1 MLYQAESAKEGSPER
16 PCSSTEHSLLS
27 QALRADST
35 AHTAEGSIKA
45 ETQAYD
51 EDKSQTST
59 VVRLSTTAWT
69 QHNLEY
75 ISLGQ
80 GLCFMTA
87 FKYLNCNLYPL

>member
-27 QALRADST
+27 QALRADT
-35 AHTAEGSIKA
+35 ARTAEGSLEA

-69 QHNLEY
+69 QPNLEY

-87 FKYLNCNLYPL
+87 FKCLNCNLYPL